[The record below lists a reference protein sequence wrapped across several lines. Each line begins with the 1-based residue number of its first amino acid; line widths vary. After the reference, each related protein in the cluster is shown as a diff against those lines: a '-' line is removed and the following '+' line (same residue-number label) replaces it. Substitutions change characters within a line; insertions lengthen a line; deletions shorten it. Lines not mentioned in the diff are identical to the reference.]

1 MPAQRFATFLIGG
14 WIAGSLFMV
23 MVATQNFH
31 AVDRL
36 LAAPA
41 PEAAQRIET
50 LGGRDAARMFLR
62 YHSSEL
68 NRFYFA
74 TWERVQIGLGL
85 LLLLMLSRG
94 NLVDRLL
101 CVFMLAI
108 VLAGRWWLTP
118 EIIQVGRAIDWI
130 PQAASDPQRDYFWK
144 LHSIYSACEVAK
156 QLAGLTLAIRLIKKG
171 INP

>member
-1 MPAQRFATFLIGG
+1 MLAQRLATFLIGA
-14 WIAGSLFMV
+14 WIAGALFMV
-23 MVATQNFH
+23 MVATQNFR

-36 LAAPA
+36 LASPAPA
-41 PEAAQRIET
+41 AAERIQT

-74 TWERVQIGLGL
+74 TWERVQIDLAFL
-85 LLLLMLSRG
+85 LLLLLSRG
-94 NLVDRLL
+94 NMADRLL
-101 CVFMLAI
+101 CVAMLAI

-118 EIIQVGRAIDWI
+118 EITLVGRAIDWI

-144 LHSIYSACEVAK
+144 LHGIYSAAEVTK
-156 QLAGLTLAIRLIKKG
+156 QLIGLALAIRLIKPTK
-171 INP
+171 

>member
-1 MPAQRFATFLIGG
+1 MLAQRLATFLIGA
-14 WIAGSLFMV
+14 WIAGALFMV
-23 MVATQNFH
+23 MVATQNFR

-36 LAAPA
+36 LASPAPA
-41 PEAAQRIET
+41 AAERIQT

-74 TWERVQIGLGL
+74 TWERVQIDLGFL
-85 LLLLMLSRG
+85 LLLLLSRG
-94 NLVDRLL
+94 NMADRLL
-101 CVFMLAI
+101 CVAMLAI

-118 EIIQVGRAIDWI
+118 EITLVGRAIDWI

-144 LHSIYSACEVAK
+144 LHSMYSAAEVTK
-156 QLAGLTLAIRLIKKG
+156 QLIGLALAIRLIKRTK
-171 INP
+171 